1 MSLSNNRCEA
11 GGVRGETGGQSCRY
25 DKNHVILS
33 DYIISIMTEALI
45 LGGHF
50 VLAFYWMAGQTLELS
65 WTCQ

>member
-11 GGVRGETGGQSCRY
+11 GGVRGETGGQSCRS

-33 DYIISIMTEALI
+33 DYIISIMTI

-50 VLAFYWMAGQTLELS
+50 VLAFY
-65 WTCQ
+65 